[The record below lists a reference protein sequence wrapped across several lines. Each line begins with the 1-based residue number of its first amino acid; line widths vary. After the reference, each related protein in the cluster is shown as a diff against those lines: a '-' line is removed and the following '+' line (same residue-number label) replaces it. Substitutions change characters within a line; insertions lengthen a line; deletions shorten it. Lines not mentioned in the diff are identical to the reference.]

1 MWAFQANFTSFYY
14 VYISYMLEN
23 YSLKIIIS
31 KYFLN
36 LQVILF
42 HLPLLVTVEIFLL
55 GYLHELLRIFFL
67 SLNFFPVIF
76 DTYFT

>member
-1 MWAFQANFTSFYY
+1 
-14 VYISYMLEN
+14 MLEN

-42 HLPLLVTVEIFLL
+42 HLPLLVTVEILL
-55 GYLHELLRIFFL
+55 GYLHELLRIFFV